1 MSWLTL
7 AQAVVQLILLI
18 VSKWFENDAEK
29 KKKQAQIIKDLSG
42 ALQSGDASAAL
53 SCMQQLR

>member
-18 VSKWFENDAEK
+18 VSKWFENNAEK
-29 KKKQAQIIKDLSG
+29 KKKQAEIIKDLSG
-42 ALQSGDASAAL
+42 ALQAGDASAAL
-53 SCMQQLR
+53 SAMQQLR

>member
-7 AQAVVQLILLI
+7 AQAVMQLILLI

-29 KKKQAQIIKDLSG
+29 KKKQAQIIANLSA
-42 ALQSGDASAAL
+42 ALKAGDASAAL
-53 SCMQQLR
+53 SSMQQLR